1 MDMYVCATTTATIT
15 NYMTTTATI
24 INDNPSHWASVVHT
38 FFYQYSDGHPSWRH
52 FDISPCLNR
61 INRIFLILSLEV
73 SYSELVHYNLEAAKN
88 SIRRAVAGIA
98 GVSPLRITD
107 LFLSSRQAT
116 GEVDV
121 WFVLLEKPDVTGPV
135 LTPRPQLMMADAYKL
150 LHDITHKHNVS
161 VKLDLSPKKK
171 LFVTI
176 KRGSLET
183 TTEALHPHMRHR
195 SLRYLKAGYTAG
207 SMAGLGF
214 SMAILGTCMGIF
226 VGFLLWKRHTSVP
239 YQVTE

>member
-1 MDMYVCATTTATIT
+1 MFIFCAQCCPVPEEK
-15 NYMTTTATI
+15 Y
-24 INDNPSHWASVVHT
+24 
-38 FFYQYSDGHPSWRH
+38 Y
-52 FDISPCLNR
+52 
-61 INRIFLILSLEV
+61 
-73 SYSELVHYNLEAAKN
+73 
-88 SIRRAVAGIA
+88 
-98 GVSPLRITD
+98 
-107 LFLSSRQAT
+107 
-116 GEVDV
+116 
-121 WFVLLEKPDVTGPV
+121 VLLSDDV
-135 LTPRPQLMMADAYKL
+135 LIFYFLFCQ
-150 LHDITHKHNVS
+150 
-161 VKLDLSPKKK
+161 
-171 LFVTI
+171 FVTI